1 MRKNQN
7 TLRCGE
13 IALMV
18 ALALTMLWGVWST
31 QEQDVLERKM
41 IRLHVIAN
49 SDAQDD
55 QALKLQVRDAVLA
68 QATDLLQ
75 QSRDMVDAER
85 KLSLALP
92 AIETAAREKVVAEG
106 YDYAVAA
113 RLEQTEFPTKEYD
126 GFSLPAG
133 EYLALRVVIGEG
145 AGQNWWCVVFPPL
158 CTAAATDIEE
168 TAIATGL
175 GEEDISLITEEN
187 QGYVLKFRSLELWE
201 SLRQWLKK
209 R

>member
-1 MRKNQN
+1 MGKNQN

-18 ALALTMLWGVWST
+18 ALALTMLWGAWSM
-31 QEQDVLERKM
+31 QEQDVLEQKM

-68 QATDLLQ
+68 QATDILQ
-75 QSRDMVDAER
+75 QSRNMVDAER

>member
-1 MRKNQN
+1 MGKNQN

-18 ALALTMLWGVWST
+18 ALALTMLWGAWSM
-31 QEQDVLERKM
+31 QEQDVLEQKM

-75 QSRDMVDAER
+75 QSRDMVDAQR

-133 EYLALRVVIGEG
+133 KYLALRVVIGEG

-175 GEEDISLITEEN
+175 GEEDISLITEKN

>member
-1 MRKNQN
+1 MGKNQN

-18 ALALTMLWGVWST
+18 ALALTMLWGAWSM
-31 QEQDVLERKM
+31 QEQDVLEQKM

-68 QATDLLQ
+68 QATDILQ

-158 CTAAATDIEE
+158 CSAGAENFSAAAAQGKLNDGEIRLIRT
-168 TAIATGL
+168 
-175 GEEDISLITEEN
+175 GEEGYLIR
-187 QGYVLKFRSLELWE
+187 FRTLELWN
-201 SLRQWLKK
+201 QWMG
-209 R
+209 RN